1 MLKGFEE
8 QTNELSD
15 YEKKV
20 IVPILIRGFQ
30 NKVGKDRCITNK
42 EICNTLNTEMNLQ
55 VKLNEPRIR
64 KCIYYCRSNNLIPR
78 LIATSK
84 GYWIA
89 TDKQELID
97 WANTIQGRINAIQE
111 TLSYANK
118 QVLEWDKPFDNQKT
132 LF

>member
-30 NKVGKDRCITNK
+30 NKVGKERCITNK

-89 TDKQELID
+89 TDKQELIE

-118 QVLEWDKPFDNQKT
+118 QVLEWDNPCDNQKT

>member
-30 NKVGKDRCITNK
+30 NKVGKERCITNK

-118 QVLEWDKPFDNQKT
+118 QVLEWDNPCDNQKT

>member
-15 YEKKV
+15 YEKGV
-20 IVPILIRGFQ
+20 IVPILIRGFE
-30 NKVGKDRCITNK
+30 NKIGKDKCVTNK
-42 EICNTLNTEMNLQ
+42 QICNSLNNELTLKIKVT
-55 VKLNEPRIR
+55 EPRIR
-64 KCIYYCRSNNLIPR
+64 KCIYYCRNNNLIPR

-89 TDKQELID
+89 TNKQELID
-97 WANTIQGRINAIQE
+97 WATTIQGRINAIQE
-111 TLSYANK
+111 TLSYANR
-118 QVLEWDKPFDNQKT
+118 QISDWDKPTDNQKT

>member
-20 IVPILIRGFQ
+20 IVPILIKGFR
-30 NKVGKDRCITNK
+30 NKVGKERCITNK
-42 EICNTLNTEMNLQ
+42 EICNTLNTEMTLKI
-55 VKLNEPRIR
+55 KLSEPRIR

-89 TDKQELID
+89 TDRQELID

-111 TLSYANK
+111 TLSYANN
-118 QVLEWDKPFDNQKT
+118 QVLEWDKPLDNQKT

>member
-30 NKVGKDRCITNK
+30 NKVGKERCITNK
-42 EICNTLNTEMNLQ
+42 EICNTLNTEMKLQ

-118 QVLEWDKPFDNQKT
+118 QVLEWDNPCDNQKT

>member
-20 IVPILIRGFQ
+20 IVPIQIRGFQ
-30 NKVGKDRCITNK
+30 NKVGKERCITNK

-118 QVLEWDKPFDNQKT
+118 QVLEWDNPCDNQKT

>member
-118 QVLEWDKPFDNQKT
+118 QVLEWDNPCDNQKT

>member
-15 YEKKV
+15 YEKNV

-30 NKVGKDRCITNK
+30 NKVGQDKCITNK
-42 EICNTLNTEMNLQ
+42 QICNSLNTEMTLK
-55 VKLNEPRIR
+55 VKMNEPRIR
-64 KCIYYCRSNNLIPR
+64 KCIYYCRKNNLIPR

-89 TDKQELID
+89 TTKQELVD
-97 WANTIQGRINAIQE
+97 WATTIQGRINAIQE
-111 TLSYANK
+111 TLSYANNQISK
-118 QVLEWDKPFDNQKT
+118 WDNPTQQSK